1 MEKFADKFDSCYEF
15 FYKDES
21 VLPMMEDLCNLHTQ
35 LMSYNGDYKRKALK
49 FIQWRGDFLT
59 SDRECAA
66 FFAAYDNIKF

>member
-1 MEKFADKFDSCYEF
+1 MEKFADKFDAAYEF
-15 FYKDES
+15 FYKNECS
-21 VLPMMEDLCNLHTQ
+21 LPMMEDMCNLHTQ

-49 FIQWRGDFLT
+49 FIEWRGDFLT